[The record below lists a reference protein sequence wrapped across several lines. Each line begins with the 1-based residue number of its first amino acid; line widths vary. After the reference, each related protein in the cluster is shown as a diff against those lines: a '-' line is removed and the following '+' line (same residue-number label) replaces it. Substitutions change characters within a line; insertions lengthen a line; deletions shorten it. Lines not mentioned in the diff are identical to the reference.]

1 MRGLVESR
9 FRPGRQNQQV
19 RSAGVGRYLRFGR
32 FLEDDM
38 RVRSAHTGGH
48 HSCSSGT
55 VAGPIPQLRV
65 YVERG
70 ARKIDFGIGLAE
82 VQTRRKLSV
91 LEGKNG
97 LYDAGDCRR
106 GVQMPHIGFY
116 RTDGAV
122 ARTLRRGTERRS
134 EERRVGKECRSRW
147 SPYH

>member
-38 RVRSAHTGGH
+38 RVRPAHAGGH

-91 LEGKNG
+91 LKGEDG

-106 GVQMPHIGFY
+106 GVEVSYIGFY
-116 RTDGAV
+116 RTDRAV
-122 ARTLRRGTERRS
+122 AGTLRGVAERY
-134 EERRVGKECRSRW
+134 GQ
-147 SPYH
+147 